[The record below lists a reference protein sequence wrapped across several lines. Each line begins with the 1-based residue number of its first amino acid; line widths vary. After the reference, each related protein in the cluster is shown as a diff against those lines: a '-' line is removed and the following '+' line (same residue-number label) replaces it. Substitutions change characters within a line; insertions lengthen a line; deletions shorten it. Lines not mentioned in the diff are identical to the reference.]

1 MDLTW
6 DGTTELTI
14 TSPSEVYIAGR
25 LTSLAGEA
33 TGLLDGQ
40 LLVSSLMDAAP
51 AIGTVLGESYRL
63 VRPLAQGGCGD
74 VYVARHE
81 RLGSE
86 VAVKVLHPSLAGN
99 AQALARLRQEA
110 DIMSALRHPHIV
122 QILDFDVTELGVPF
136 LVMEL
141 LTGHPLTEGAVS
153 GTPLEPRAALHI
165 IDQIAQ
171 ALAAAHAH
179 GIVHLDLKP
188 DNVILVPT
196 DGRDDFVKVIDFG
209 ISRAIWRDRPANEPL
224 ITGTP
229 EYMAPEQ
236 AQGLNDE
243 IDHRSDQFAL
253 AALSYRL
260 LTGHEPF
267 PGGEPLVI
275 LHQVVNETPQPPSQ
289 RAPWLGAG
297 VDAVIDRAMS
307 KRSADRY
314 PDIAAFAE
322 ALADAI
328 DVVAID
334 RRRFSREPSPPLS
347 EPASPPM
354 SAEYSEPPER
364 RAEPKTLQFLRKIR
378 TPAPDE
384 GSGLSARGRGG
395 SLRLV
400 RSRFARGRP
409 HRLAP
414 GRHPGTKARRRDRQ
428 NDPGAA
434 VTRPGRW
441 LS

>member
-1 MDLTW
+1 M
-6 DGTTELTI
+6 G
-14 TSPSEVYIAGR
+14 AN
-25 LTSLAGEA
+25 
-33 TGLLDGQ
+33 
-40 LLVSSLMDAAP
+40 P

-99 AQALARLRQEA
+99 AQALSRLRQEA

-122 QILDFDVTELGVPF
+122 QILDFDVTESGVPF

-141 LTGHPLTEGAVS
+141 LAGRPLTTGAIS

-209 ISRAIWRDRPANEPL
+209 ISRATWHDRPANEPL

-236 AQGLNDE
+236 TRGVAAE
-243 IDHRSDQFAL
+243 IDHRADQFAL
-253 AALSYRL
+253 ASLSYRM
-260 LTGHEPF
+260 LTGQEPF
-267 PGGEPLVI
+267 AGGEPAVI
-275 LHQVVNETPQPPSQ
+275 FHQVVNVTPPPPSHW
-289 RAPWLGAG
+289 APWLGAG
-297 VDAVIDRAMS
+297 VDAVIDRGMS
-307 KRSADRY
+307 KRSAERY
-314 PDIAAFAE
+314 PGVAAFAE
-322 ALADAI
+322 ALAGAI
-328 DVVAID
+328 DTVAVD
-334 RRRFSREPSPPLS
+334 RRRFVREPSQPLS
-347 EPASPPM
+347 PEPALPRR
-354 SAEYSEPPER
+354 SADYSEPPER
-364 RAEPKTLQFLRKIR
+364 RDEPDTLQFLRKIR
-378 TPAPDE
+378 K
-384 GSGLSARGRGG
+384 
-395 SLRLV
+395 
-400 RSRFARGRP
+400 
-409 HRLAP
+409 P
-414 GRHPGTKARRRDRQ
+414 GARRRLGALLVALGAVAVLWFVPALREATRTAWQQVGTQARRIYAAIDRTIL
-428 NDPGAA
+428 
-434 VTRPGRW
+434 VRR
-441 LS
+441 

>member
-1 MDLTW
+1 
-6 DGTTELTI
+6 
-14 TSPSEVYIAGR
+14 
-25 LTSLAGEA
+25 
-33 TGLLDGQ
+33 
-40 LLVSSLMDAAP
+40 MDAAP
-51 AIGTVLGESYRL
+51 AVGTVLGESYRL
-63 VRPLAQGGCGD
+63 VRPLAHGGCGD

-86 VAVKVLHPSLAGN
+86 IAVKVLHPSLAGN

-122 QILDFDVTELGVPF
+122 QILDFDVTESGVPF

-141 LTGHPLTEGAVS
+141 LEGHPLTEGAIS

-165 IDQIAQ
+165 IEQIAQ

-209 ISRAIWRDRPANEPL
+209 ISRATWRDRPDNEPF
-224 ITGTP
+224 IAGTP

-236 AQGLNDE
+236 AQGLTEE

-267 PGGEPLVI
+267 AGGEPAVI

-289 RAPWLGAG
+289 WAPWLGAG
-297 VDAVIDRAMS
+297 VDAVIDRGMS
-307 KRSADRY
+307 KRSAARY
-314 PDIAAFAE
+314 PDVAAFAE
-322 ALADAI
+322 ALAGAI
-328 DVVAID
+328 DAVAVD
-334 RRRFSREPSPPLS
+334 RRRLPHEPSQPLS
-347 EPASPPM
+347 SEPPSSSM
-354 SAEYSEPPER
+354 SADDSEPPER
-364 RAEPKTLQFLRKIR
+364 RAEPDTLQFLRKIR
-378 TPAPDE
+378 TAGPRRRMGALLVALVAAALVWFVPASRE
-384 GSGLSARGRGG
+384 AARTARHRASAAARRIAAAVE
-395 SLRLV
+395 RTILV
-400 RSRFARGRP
+400 RR
-409 HRLAP
+409 
-414 GRHPGTKARRRDRQ
+414 
-428 NDPGAA
+428 
-434 VTRPGRW
+434 
-441 LS
+441 

>member
-1 MDLTW
+1 
-6 DGTTELTI
+6 
-14 TSPSEVYIAGR
+14 
-25 LTSLAGEA
+25 
-33 TGLLDGQ
+33 
-40 LLVSSLMDAAP
+40 MDAAP

-99 AQALARLRQEA
+99 AQALARLQQEA

-122 QILDFDVTELGVPF
+122 QILDFDVTESGVPF

-141 LTGHPLTEGAVS
+141 LEGRSLTEGAIA

-209 ISRAIWRDRPANEPL
+209 ISRASWRDRPDNEPF
-224 ITGTP
+224 IAGTP

-236 AQGLNDE
+236 VRGVAKE
-243 IDHRSDQFAL
+243 IDHRADQFAL
-253 AALSYRL
+253 ASLSYRL
-260 LTGHEPF
+260 LTGQEPF
-267 PGGEPLVI
+267 AGGEPTVI
-275 LHQVVNETPQPPSQ
+275 LHQVVTVTPQAPSQ
-289 RAPWLGAG
+289 WAPWLGAE
-297 VDAVIDRAMS
+297 VDAVIDRGMS
-307 KRSADRY
+307 KVSAERY
-314 PDIAAFAE
+314 PGVAAFAE
-322 ALADAI
+322 ALASAI
-328 DVVAID
+328 DAVAVD
-334 RRRFSREPSPPLS
+334 RRRFAREPSQPLS
-347 EPASPPM
+347 TEAASPSL

-364 RAEPKTLQFLRKIR
+364 RAEPDTLQFLRKIR
-378 TPAPDE
+378 SP
-384 GSGLSARGRGG
+384 
-395 SLRLV
+395 
-400 RSRFARGRP
+400 RP
-409 HRLAP
+409 
-414 GRHPGTKARRRDRQ
+414 RRRIAALLVALAAAAVLWFVPTSR
-428 NDPGAA
+428 GAA
-434 VTRPGRW
+434 RTAGHRAGAVLRRIAVAIDRTIMVRR
-441 LS
+441 

>member
-1 MDLTW
+1 M
-6 DGTTELTI
+6 
-14 TSPSEVYIAGR
+14 
-25 LTSLAGEA
+25 EA
-33 TGLLDGQ
+33 AL
-40 LLVSSLMDAAP
+40 
-51 AIGTVLGESYRL
+51 AIGTLLGETYRL

-110 DIMSALRHPHIV
+110 DIMSAVRHPHIV
-122 QILDFDVTELGVPF
+122 QILDFNVTELGVPF

-141 LTGHPLTEGAVS
+141 LTGRPLTEGAIS
-153 GTPLEPRAALHI
+153 GTPIEPRAALHI

-171 ALAAAHAH
+171 ALAAAHIH

-209 ISRAIWRDRPANEPL
+209 ISRATWRLRPDNEPF
-224 ITGTP
+224 IAGTP

-236 AQGLNDE
+236 AQGLTDE
-243 IDHRSDQFAL
+243 IDDRSDQFAL

-267 PGGEPLVI
+267 AGGEPAVI
-275 LHQVVNETPQPPSQ
+275 LHQVVNETPHPPTHW
-289 RAPWLGAG
+289 APTLGAG
-297 VDAVIDRAMS
+297 VDAVIDRGMS

-314 PDIAAFAE
+314 PSVTAFAE
-322 ALADAI
+322 ALDSAI
-328 DVVAID
+328 DAVAVD
-334 RRRFSREPSPPLS
+334 RRHLPGEPSQPLFAA
-347 EPASPPM
+347 PVASAM

-364 RAEPKTLQFLRKIR
+364 RAEPDTLQFLRKLPTPLRISGPRRRVGALLVALAAAAFVWFIPAWREAAR
-378 TPAPDE
+378 TVWHRAGATVRATID
-384 GSGLSARGRGG
+384 RTI
-395 SLRLV
+395 LV
-400 RSRFARGRP
+400 RR
-409 HRLAP
+409 
-414 GRHPGTKARRRDRQ
+414 
-428 NDPGAA
+428 
-434 VTRPGRW
+434 
-441 LS
+441 

>member
-1 MDLTW
+1 
-6 DGTTELTI
+6 
-14 TSPSEVYIAGR
+14 
-25 LTSLAGEA
+25 
-33 TGLLDGQ
+33 
-40 LLVSSLMDAAP
+40 MDAAP

-63 VRPLAQGGCGD
+63 VRSLAQGGCGD
-74 VYVARHE
+74 VYVAEHE

-110 DIMSALRHPHIV
+110 DIMSAVRHPHIV
-122 QILDFDVTELGVPF
+122 QILDFDVTEQGVPF

-141 LTGHPLTEGAVS
+141 LHGRPLTEGAIS
-153 GTPLEPRAALHI
+153 GSPLEPRAALHI

-188 DNVILVPT
+188 DNVILIPT

-209 ISRAIWRDRPANEPL
+209 ISRATWRDRPDHEPL

-236 AQGLNDE
+236 AQGMNAE
-243 IDHRSDQFAL
+243 IDHRTDQFAL
-253 AALSYRL
+253 ASLTYRL

-267 PGGEPLVI
+267 PGGDPLVI

-297 VDAVIDRAMS
+297 VDAVIDRGMS

-314 PDIAAFAE
+314 PSVAAFAE
-322 ALADAI
+322 ALAGAIDAI
-328 DVVAID
+328 AVD
-334 RRRFSREPSPPLS
+334 RRRFSREASQPLFVA
-347 EPASPPM
+347 PASPPM
-354 SAEYSEPPER
+354 TSEYSEPPER
-364 RAEPKTLQFLRKIR
+364 RAEPDTLQFLRKLR
-378 TPAPDE
+378 TPAP
-384 GSGLSARGRGG
+384 
-395 SLRLV
+395 
-400 RSRFARGRP
+400 
-409 HRLAP
+409 
-414 GRHPGTKARRRDRQ
+414 RRRRGALLLALAAAALVWFVPASREVARTLWHRAGAEVRRVAAAIDRKIM
-428 NDPGAA
+428 
-434 VTRPGRW
+434 VRR
-441 LS
+441 

>member
-1 MDLTW
+1 
-6 DGTTELTI
+6 
-14 TSPSEVYIAGR
+14 
-25 LTSLAGEA
+25 
-33 TGLLDGQ
+33 
-40 LLVSSLMDAAP
+40 MDAAP

-63 VRPLAQGGCGD
+63 VRTLAQGGCGD

-122 QILDFDVTELGVPF
+122 QILDFDVTESGVPF

-141 LTGHPLTEGAVS
+141 LAGRPLTEGAIS

-209 ISRAIWRDRPANEPL
+209 ISRAIWQDRPDNEPL

-236 AQGLNDE
+236 TRGVASE

-267 PGGEPLVI
+267 AGGEPAVI
-275 LHQVVNETPQPPSQ
+275 FHQVVNVTPPPPSQ
-289 RAPWLGAG
+289 WAPWLGAG
-297 VDAVIDRAMS
+297 VDAVIDRGMS
-307 KRSADRY
+307 KASVARY
-314 PDIAAFAE
+314 PGVAAFAE
-322 ALADAI
+322 ALAAAI
-328 DVVAID
+328 DAVAID
-334 RRRFSREPSPPLS
+334 RRRFSREPLQPVPA
-347 EPASPPM
+347 EPASPRR
-354 SAEYSEPPER
+354 SAVYSEPPER
-364 RAEPKTLQFLRKIR
+364 RAEPETLQFLRKIHTPGPRRRLGALLVALVAASFVWFFVPTSREAAR
-378 TPAPDE
+378 TALHRA
-384 GSGLSARGRGG
+384 GTQARRIYAAID
-395 SLRLV
+395 RTILV
-400 RSRFARGRP
+400 RR
-409 HRLAP
+409 
-414 GRHPGTKARRRDRQ
+414 
-428 NDPGAA
+428 
-434 VTRPGRW
+434 
-441 LS
+441 

>member
-1 MDLTW
+1 
-6 DGTTELTI
+6 
-14 TSPSEVYIAGR
+14 
-25 LTSLAGEA
+25 
-33 TGLLDGQ
+33 
-40 LLVSSLMDAAP
+40 MDAAP

-99 AQALARLRQEA
+99 AQALTRLRQEA

-122 QILDFDVTELGVPF
+122 QILDFDVTKSGVPF

-141 LTGHPLTEGAVS
+141 LAGRPLTEGAIS

-209 ISRAIWRDRPANEPL
+209 ISRATWHDRPGDEPL

-236 AQGLNDE
+236 TRGVAAE

-267 PGGEPLVI
+267 AGGEPAVI
-275 LHQVVNETPQPPSQ
+275 FHQVVNVTPALPSHW
-289 RAPWLGAG
+289 APWLGAG
-297 VDAVIDRAMS
+297 VDAVIDRGMS
-307 KRSADRY
+307 KASVARY
-314 PDIAAFAE
+314 PGVAAFAE
-322 ALADAI
+322 ALAAAI
-328 DVVAID
+328 DAVAID
-334 RRRFSREPSPPLS
+334 RRRFSREPSQPL
-347 EPASPPM
+347 PAELTSPEM
-354 SAEYSEPPER
+354 SADYSEPPER
-364 RAEPKTLQFLRKIR
+364 RAEPDTLQFLRKIR
-378 TPAPDE
+378 TPGP
-384 GSGLSARGRGG
+384 
-395 SLRLV
+395 
-400 RSRFARGRP
+400 
-409 HRLAP
+409 
-414 GRHPGTKARRRDRQ
+414 RRRLGALLVALAAASFVWFVPASRDVARTAWHRTSTEVRRIAAAIDRTIM
-428 NDPGAA
+428 
-434 VTRPGRW
+434 VRR
-441 LS
+441 

>member
-1 MDLTW
+1 M
-6 DGTTELTI
+6 E
-14 TSPSEVYIAGR
+14 
-25 LTSLAGEA
+25 
-33 TGLLDGQ
+33 
-40 LLVSSLMDAAP
+40 AAP

-86 VAVKVLHPSLAGN
+86 VAVKVLHPSVAGN

-122 QILDFDVTELGVPF
+122 QILDFDVTESGVPF

-141 LTGHPLTEGAVS
+141 LQGHPLTEGAIA

-179 GIVHLDLKP
+179 GVVHLDLKP

-209 ISRAIWRDRPANEPL
+209 ISRATWHDRPDNEAL

-236 AQGLNDE
+236 AQGLTQE

-267 PGGEPLVI
+267 AGGEPSVV
-275 LHQVVNETPQPPSQ
+275 LHQVVNVTPQPPSQ
-289 RAPWLGAG
+289 WAPWLGRE

-314 PDIAAFAE
+314 PDVAAFAE
-322 ALADAI
+322 ALGGAI
-328 DVVAID
+328 DAVAID
-334 RRRFSREPSPPLS
+334 RRRFAREPSPPLS
-347 EPASPPM
+347 AEPASSSM
-354 SAEYSEPPER
+354 SAEYSEPER
-364 RAEPKTLQFLRKIR
+364 RAEPDTLQFLRKLR
-378 TPAPDE
+378 PPRP
-384 GSGLSARGRGG
+384 RGRIGALLVTLAAAAVLWFVPASRVIARTAWQHAG
-395 SLRLV
+395 SQARRLLAAIDRTILV
-400 RSRFARGRP
+400 RR
-409 HRLAP
+409 
-414 GRHPGTKARRRDRQ
+414 
-428 NDPGAA
+428 
-434 VTRPGRW
+434 
-441 LS
+441 

>member
-1 MDLTW
+1 M
-6 DGTTELTI
+6 E
-14 TSPSEVYIAGR
+14 
-25 LTSLAGEA
+25 
-33 TGLLDGQ
+33 
-40 LLVSSLMDAAP
+40 AAP

-74 VYVARHE
+74 VYVAKHE

-99 AQALARLRQEA
+99 GQALVRLQQEA

-122 QILDFDVTELGVPF
+122 QILDFDVTEQGVPF

-141 LTGHPLTEGAVS
+141 LAGRPLTEGAIS
-153 GTPLEPRAALHI
+153 GAPLEPRAALHI

-188 DNVILVPT
+188 DNIILVPT

-209 ISRAIWRDRPANEPL
+209 ISRATWRDRPDGEPL

-236 AQGLNDE
+236 AQGTTAE
-243 IDHRSDQFAL
+243 IDHRTDQFAL
-253 AALSYRL
+253 AALTYRL

-267 PGGEPLVI
+267 PGGDPLVI

-297 VDAVIDRAMS
+297 VDAVIDRGMS

-314 PDIAAFAE
+314 PDIATFAE
-322 ALADAI
+322 ALASAIDAI
-328 DVVAID
+328 AVD
-334 RRRFSREPSPPLS
+334 RRSVSREPSQPLFAA
-347 EPASPPM
+347 PASPQLP
-354 SAEYSEPPER
+354 SEYSEPPEQ
-364 RAEPKTLQFLRKIR
+364 RAEPDTLQFLRKIQ
-378 TPAPDE
+378 TPGP
-384 GSGLSARGRGG
+384 
-395 SLRLV
+395 
-400 RSRFARGRP
+400 
-409 HRLAP
+409 
-414 GRHPGTKARRRDRQ
+414 RRRRGALLLAFALTAVALVWFL
-428 NDPGAA
+428 PATRGAA
-434 VTRPGRW
+434 RIVGRRAAAEVRRAAAAALTGQNGVVTRLQRW

>member
-1 MDLTW
+1 
-6 DGTTELTI
+6 
-14 TSPSEVYIAGR
+14 
-25 LTSLAGEA
+25 
-33 TGLLDGQ
+33 
-40 LLVSSLMDAAP
+40 MDAAP

-74 VYVARHE
+74 VYVAAHE

-110 DIMSALRHPHIV
+110 DIMSAVRHPHIV
-122 QILDFDVTELGVPF
+122 QILDFDVTEQGVPF

-141 LTGHPLTEGAVS
+141 LAGRPLTEGSIS
-153 GTPLEPRAALHI
+153 GAPLEPRAALHI

-209 ISRAIWRDRPANEPL
+209 ISRATWHDRLDQEPL

-236 AQGLNDE
+236 AQGMNAE
-243 IDHRSDQFAL
+243 IDHRTDQFAL
-253 AALSYRL
+253 ASLTYRL

-267 PGGEPLVI
+267 PGGDPLVI

-297 VDAVIDRAMS
+297 VDAVIDRGMS

-314 PDIAAFAE
+314 PGVAAFAQ
-322 ALADAI
+322 ALAGAIDAI
-328 DVVAID
+328 AVD
-334 RRRFSREPSPPLS
+334 RRRFSREPSEPLS
-347 EPASPPM
+347 AAPASPQA
-354 SAEYSEPPER
+354 SIEYSEPPQR
-364 RAEPKTLQFLRKIR
+364 RAEPDTLQFLRKLH
-378 TPAPDE
+378 PAGP
-384 GSGLSARGRGG
+384 
-395 SLRLV
+395 
-400 RSRFARGRP
+400 
-409 HRLAP
+409 
-414 GRHPGTKARRRDRQ
+414 RRRR
-428 NDPGAA
+428 GALLLA
-434 VTRPGRW
+434 LAAAALVWFLPATRDVVRTGCHRAGGQVRRAAAAALTGQGAVVTRLRRW

>member
-1 MDLTW
+1 
-6 DGTTELTI
+6 
-14 TSPSEVYIAGR
+14 
-25 LTSLAGEA
+25 
-33 TGLLDGQ
+33 
-40 LLVSSLMDAAP
+40 MDAAP

-63 VRPLAQGGCGD
+63 VRPLAQGGWGD

-86 VAVKVLHPSLAGN
+86 VAVKLLHPGFAGN

-141 LTGHPLTEGAVS
+141 LTGHPLTEGALS
-153 GTPLEPRAALHI
+153 GVPLEPRDALHI

-209 ISRAIWRDRPANEPL
+209 ISRAIWRDRPDNEPL

-236 AQGLNDE
+236 AQGMNDE
-243 IDHRSDQFAL
+243 IDHRTDQFAL
-253 AALSYRL
+253 ASLSYRL

-267 PGGEPLVI
+267 LGGEPLAI
-275 LHQVVNETPQPPSQ
+275 LHQVVTDTPQPPSQ
-289 RAPWLGAG
+289 RAPWLGVG
-297 VDAVIDRAMS
+297 VDAVIDRGMS

-314 PDIAAFAE
+314 SDVTAFAE
-322 ALADAI
+322 ALAGAI
-328 DVVAID
+328 DVIAID
-334 RRRFSREPSPPLS
+334 RRRFSREPSQPLS
-347 EPASPPM
+347 AAPASSSMP
-354 SAEYSEPPER
+354 ADDSEPPER
-364 RAEPKTLQFLRKIR
+364 RAEPATLQFLRQIR
-378 TPAPDE
+378 
-384 GSGLSARGRGG
+384 S
-395 SLRLV
+395 
-400 RSRFARGRP
+400 
-409 HRLAP
+409 P
-414 GRHPGTKARRRDRQ
+414 GPRRRL
-428 NDPGAA
+428 GALLLALAAAALWWSPPRLRDAAWTACRHAGAEVRRA
-434 VTRPGRW
+434 VVGALTGQGALVTHLRRW

>member
-1 MDLTW
+1 M
-6 DGTTELTI
+6 
-14 TSPSEVYIAGR
+14 
-25 LTSLAGEA
+25 
-33 TGLLDGQ
+33 
-40 LLVSSLMDAAP
+40 
-51 AIGTVLGESYRL
+51 
-63 VRPLAQGGCGD
+63 RPLAQGGCGD

-110 DIMSALRHPHIV
+110 DIMSTLRHPHIV

-141 LTGHPLTEGAVS
+141 LAGRPLTECAIS
-153 GTPLEPRAALHI
+153 ERPLEPRAALHI

-209 ISRAIWRDRPANEPL
+209 ISRATWSHRPDNEPL

-229 EYMAPEQ
+229 EYMSPEQ
-236 AQGLNDE
+236 ARGVAVE
-243 IDHRSDQFAL
+243 IDHRADQFAL

-267 PGGEPLVI
+267 AGGDPAVI
-275 LHQVVNETPQPPSQ
+275 LHQVVNATPKPPSQ

-297 VDAVIDRAMS
+297 VDAVIGRGMS
-307 KRSADRY
+307 KRSVLRY
-314 PDIAAFAE
+314 PGVAAFSE
-322 ALADAI
+322 ALAAAIDAI
-328 DVVAID
+328 AVD
-334 RRRFSREPSPPLS
+334 RRRFSREPSQPLT
-347 EPASPPM
+347 PG
-354 SAEYSEPPER
+354 EYSEPPER
-364 RAEPKTLQFLRKIR
+364 RAEPDTLQFLRKIR
-378 TPAPDE
+378 SP
-384 GSGLSARGRGG
+384 G
-395 SLRLV
+395 
-400 RSRFARGRP
+400 
-409 HRLAP
+409 P
-414 GRHPGTKARRRDRQ
+414 GRRRWALLLALVAAAFVWFIPASRQAARTALRQGGAQIRRVTAAIDRTIM
-428 NDPGAA
+428 
-434 VTRPGRW
+434 VRR
-441 LS
+441 

>member
-1 MDLTW
+1 M
-6 DGTTELTI
+6 E
-14 TSPSEVYIAGR
+14 
-25 LTSLAGEA
+25 
-33 TGLLDGQ
+33 
-40 LLVSSLMDAAP
+40 AAP

-86 VAVKVLHPSLAGN
+86 VAVKVLHPSVAGN

-122 QILDFDVTELGVPF
+122 QILDFDVTESGVPF

-141 LTGHPLTEGAVS
+141 LEGHPLTEGAIA

-171 ALAAAHAH
+171 ALTAAHAH

-209 ISRAIWRDRPANEPL
+209 ISRASWRDRPDDEAL

-236 AQGLNDE
+236 ALGLSRE

-267 PGGEPLVI
+267 AGGEPSVV
-275 LHQVVNETPQPPSQ
+275 LHQVVNVTPQPPSQ
-289 RAPWLGAG
+289 WAPWLGTE
-297 VDAVIDRAMS
+297 VDAVIARAMS
-307 KRSADRY
+307 KRSAERY
-314 PDIAAFAE
+314 PDVATFAG
-322 ALADAI
+322 ALGGAI
-328 DVVAID
+328 DAVAID
-334 RRRFSREPSPPLS
+334 RRGFAREPWRPLS
-347 EPASPPM
+347 TEPASSSM
-354 SAEYSEPPER
+354 SGEYSEPPER
-364 RAEPKTLQFLRKIR
+364 RAEPDTLQFLRKLPPPR
-378 TPAPDE
+378 
-384 GSGLSARGRGG
+384 SRGRIGALLVTLAAAAVLWFVPASRG
-395 SLRLV
+395 VVRTAWHRAGTQARRIYAAIDRTILV
-400 RSRFARGRP
+400 RR
-409 HRLAP
+409 
-414 GRHPGTKARRRDRQ
+414 
-428 NDPGAA
+428 
-434 VTRPGRW
+434 
-441 LS
+441 